1 MLTRILLRT
10 GQIAASLASLSRTVD
25 DYSALSKKE
34 LIPEKQEK
42 AFERVKNFRG
52 ELGEY
57 RQEFDHMRKTREDA
71 VCSGPPS
78 PSLRAR
84 SELTNGVT
92 LKKAI
97 HVKPQRAPKPSGS
110 NANRSNRPA
119 KLKRRLRRPR
129 PRPRLRHPAS
139 AVTRITRSSWGML
152 CCSPWSVRAWDLA
165 HTTSTWMA
173 SCHGSLLAFGL
184 ELLVPLVSLITS
196 SASGCSRTSTPGS
209 RYGRDCD

>member
-1 MLTRILLRT
+1 MTYCVSVKEMLTRILLRT

-97 HVKPQRAPKPSGS
+97 HVKPQRALWPSS
-110 NANRSNRPA
+110 P
-119 KLKRRLRRPR
+119 PR
-129 PRPRLRHPAS
+129 RHPREPIHPIRPPPNILTLRQPFL
-139 AVTRITRSSWGML
+139 VTIRSELRCIAGRL
-152 CCSPWSVRAWDLA
+152 QPRNARAARTVLPGQ
-165 HTTSTWMA
+165 HQQPT
-173 SCHGSLLAFGL
+173 GR
-184 ELLVPLVSLITS
+184 VS
-196 SASGCSRTSTPGS
+196 
-209 RYGRDCD
+209 